1 MDNIPVKINLTD
13 LVSGMPGI
21 TSVFG
26 ADLMDNC
33 VVMLHRN
40 GHTSPTSI
48 SIDGMER
55 ENMDIL
61 WKDTFN
67 EQMDRCYAD
76 HQDNTEMAAIG
87 ISVLLAKQITGYTII
102 SRSRK
107 GTGFDYT
114 LGDCNDELYIPKAR
128 LEISGIEKES
138 LVNTINNRFRQKE
151 QQVTPTDKTGLPA
164 YISIVEFSAPK
175 ALFNKKA
182 L

>member
-1 MDNIPVKINLTD
+1 
-13 LVSGMPGI
+13 MPGI

-48 SIDGMER
+48 SIDGMEK

-151 QQVTPTDKTGLPA
+151 HQVTPTDKTGLPA

>member
-48 SIDGMER
+48 SIDGMEK

-138 LVNTINNRFRQKE
+138 LVNTINQDC
-151 QQVTPTDKTGLPA
+151 PH
-164 YISIVEFSAPK
+164 ISV
-175 ALFNKKA
+175 L
-182 L
+182 